1 MRSPRR
7 CRHNAVSTP
16 PTGAA
21 CPSRFA
27 WQSTAATPTLP
38 WFPDLGQDEKGR
50 MVGSRPL
57 SGEDLRDRASQ
68 DRTGDICSGRAP
80 AAVDEETKNGVGFFH
95 RTRVPG
101 EARLGRGVLP
111 RGGRTPRLRVP
122 LRGPLQGPEDQG

>member
-21 CPSRFA
+21 CPSRVA
-27 WQSTAATPTLP
+27 WQSRAATPPLP

-57 SGEDLRDRASQ
+57 SGEDRAIEHRKIGLGISAPA
-68 DRTGDICSGRAP
+68 RAT

-101 EARLGRGVLP
+101 EARLGR
-111 RGGRTPRLRVP
+111 
-122 LRGPLQGPEDQG
+122 